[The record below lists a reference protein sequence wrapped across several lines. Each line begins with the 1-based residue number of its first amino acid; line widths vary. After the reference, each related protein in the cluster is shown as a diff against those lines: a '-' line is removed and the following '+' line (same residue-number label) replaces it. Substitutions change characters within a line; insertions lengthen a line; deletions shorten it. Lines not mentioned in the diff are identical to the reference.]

1 MLLLRLLRLLRLLGL
16 VPPFLLLHPLRVKCF
31 ALAHWWDLVGGR
43 ATLHRR
49 WWRAFACETLVALC
63 DGCQPLHFIDKFLI
77 KCFCSCRSFVIGMSA
92 ISAKQPCLLRRA
104 PGRSSAGA
112 APGPPLALHQPL
124 LLPPTLLWLLLAL
137 LLTLLLALLLRLR
150 QQWRG
155 WPLGEPACTCRRCCV
170 KPLAERRWQ
179 STHGRQG
186 SQKNGRSGA
195 GPGTPAGEAGTGT
208 APAPCGRLPRTV
220 RNSPCRLDGQSLAGR
235 AGARWHSQTLD
246 LVHQP
251 GWKREGDP

>member
-1 MLLLRLLRLLRLLGL
+1 
-16 VPPFLLLHPLRVKCF
+16 
-31 ALAHWWDLVGGR
+31 
-43 ATLHRR
+43 
-49 WWRAFACETLVALC
+49 
-63 DGCQPLHFIDKFLI
+63 
-77 KCFCSCRSFVIGMSA
+77 MSA

-179 STHGRQG
+179 STHGRQAL
-186 SQKNGRSGA
+186 KKTA
-195 GPGTPAGEAGTGT
+195 VPEPARELPLAKQ
-208 APAPCGRLPRTV
+208 ARALLRRPAHAAGRLPRTV
-220 RNSPCRLDGQSLAGR
+220 RNSPCRLDGRSLAGR
-235 AGARWHSQTLD
+235 AGARWHSQALD

-251 GWKREGDP
+251 GWKREGDPQGGLIRAIKATCRRSLRARARIAAPSPAPPSSYGSS

>member
-1 MLLLRLLRLLRLLGL
+1 MWVPWVGSQIILGVRNRQDQRGQQDRWGQL
-16 VPPFLLLHPLRVKCF
+16 KLKTPL
-31 ALAHWWDLVGGR
+31 
-43 ATLHRR
+43 
-49 WWRAFACETLVALC
+49 E
-63 DGCQPLHFIDKFLI
+63 
-77 KCFCSCRSFVIGMSA
+77 
-92 ISAKQPCLLRRA
+92 PCLLRRA

-179 STHGRQG
+179 STHGRQALKKTAVPEPARELPLAKQARALRRPLAAG
-186 SQKNGRSGA
+186 CPGRCA
-195 GPGTPAGEAGTGT
+195 IAPAGWMANLWRGARGRGGT
-208 APAPCGRLPRTV
+208 ARHSTWSTSRGGSGKEILNARSSGTLP
-220 RNSPCRLDGQSLAGR
+220 
-235 AGARWHSQTLD
+235 
-246 LVHQP
+246 
-251 GWKREGDP
+251 

>member
-1 MLLLRLLRLLRLLGL
+1 
-16 VPPFLLLHPLRVKCF
+16 
-31 ALAHWWDLVGGR
+31 
-43 ATLHRR
+43 
-49 WWRAFACETLVALC
+49 
-63 DGCQPLHFIDKFLI
+63 
-77 KCFCSCRSFVIGMSA
+77 MSA

-179 STHGRQG
+179 STHGRQALKKTAVPEPARELPLAKQARALRRPHAAG
-186 SQKNGRSGA
+186 CPGRCA
-195 GPGTPAGEAGTGT
+195 IAPAGSAHYPQGLHLPQPD
-208 APAPCGRLPRTV
+208 APELHRRRQGRTRQHSGV
-220 RNSPCRLDGQSLAGR
+220 RHDRRGR
-235 AGARWHSQTLD
+235 GRRQQQRQL
-246 LVHQP
+246 
-251 GWKREGDP
+251 

>member
-1 MLLLRLLRLLRLLGL
+1 
-16 VPPFLLLHPLRVKCF
+16 
-31 ALAHWWDLVGGR
+31 
-43 ATLHRR
+43 
-49 WWRAFACETLVALC
+49 
-63 DGCQPLHFIDKFLI
+63 
-77 KCFCSCRSFVIGMSA
+77 MSA

-137 LLTLLLALLLRLR
+137 LLTLLLALLPRL
-150 QQWRG
+150 RG

-179 STHGRQG
+179 STHGRQALKKTAVPEPARELPLAKQARALRRPLAAG
-186 SQKNGRSGA
+186 CPGRCA
-195 GPGTPAGEAGTGT
+195 IAPAGWMADLW
-208 APAPCGRLPRTV
+208 R
-220 RNSPCRLDGQSLAGR
+220 
-235 AGARWHSQTLD
+235 GARGHGWHSQTLD

-251 GWKREGDP
+251 GWSEAGRRSLTPVPLGPYLRPSERHPPEEAPEICDWKWPGVLRVVVAGVGRSR

>member
-1 MLLLRLLRLLRLLGL
+1 
-16 VPPFLLLHPLRVKCF
+16 
-31 ALAHWWDLVGGR
+31 
-43 ATLHRR
+43 
-49 WWRAFACETLVALC
+49 
-63 DGCQPLHFIDKFLI
+63 
-77 KCFCSCRSFVIGMSA
+77 MSA

-112 APGPPLALHQPL
+112 APGPPLALHQPLLLPPTLLWLGGGGGAPPPPPLAPPQPL

-179 STHGRQG
+179 STHGRQALKKTAVPEPARELPLAKQARALRRPHAAG
-186 SQKNGRSGA
+186 CPGRCA
-195 GPGTPAGEAGTGT
+195 IAPAGWMANLWRGARGRGGT
-208 APAPCGRLPRTV
+208 ARHSTWSTSRGGSGKEILNARSSGTLP
-220 RNSPCRLDGQSLAGR
+220 
-235 AGARWHSQTLD
+235 
-246 LVHQP
+246 
-251 GWKREGDP
+251 